1 MKQIEFRKIDALLIK
16 FSLNGKF
23 WIVCSMVS
31 IITCAIALMNY
42 QHTNRV
48 IEASSMARVT
58 ASLEAMATVANS
70 QGLTGDALGQ
80 FANKHGLTL
89 TSQNQPRRD
98 ADTVT
103 AQAAVGGQ
111 YFQQSFQVKAWE
123 AEVRDETQW
132 LLWFALIGLLP
143 LFQLSY
149 WISTSLGG
157 GLWDMYIAIK
167 RLADGD
173 LSFRLNFF
181 GTDDFSMIATEI
193 DRCADNMSE
202 MVKAIR
208 TNAHTLAT
216 AATEF
221 NQQASTNGKL
231 ISQQHHFLDAVSH
244 AMEQMSSAIGDVSH
258 NASDTSAR
266 TKDSAKQVDSSLV
279 RISESVKSISKL
291 SERIGE
297 VFTSVEKLSKD
308 ATQINAVVT
317 TINAISEQTN
327 LLALNA
333 AIEAARAGEQGRG
346 FAVVADEVRT
356 LAGRTQKATVE
367 IQKMIEGL
375 QAGSTKL
382 SGITNMI
389 VEQAEE
395 GRNSISGVGDD
406 VAGMAESIN
415 AVFDMSTQIAASA
428 EQQSMS
434 SRDVSGQISEI
445 RQQSDTILSNAQKAE
460 GLATNLQKSSKALEQ
475 ILVQYKL

>member
-42 QHTNRV
+42 QHTNKV

-123 AEVRDETQW
+123 DVARGETQW

-173 LSFRLNFF
+173 LSCRLNFF

-193 DRCADNMSE
+193 DRSADNMSE

-231 ISQQHHFLDAVSH
+231 ISQQHQFLDAVSH
-244 AMEQMSSAIGDVSH
+244 AMEQMTSAIGDVSH
-258 NASDTSAR
+258 NASDTSSR

-279 RISESVKSISKL
+279 RISESVKSIGKL

-395 GRNSISGVGDD
+395 GRSSISGVGDD

-445 RQQSDTILSNAQKAE
+445 RHQSDTILSNAQKAE
-460 GLATNLQKSSKALEQ
+460 SLAKKLQQSSKDLEQ

>member
-173 LSFRLNFF
+173 LSCRLNFF

-445 RQQSDTILSNAQKAE
+445 RQQSDIILSNAQKAE

>member
-173 LSFRLNFF
+173 LSCRLNFF

>member
-42 QHTNRV
+42 QHTNKV

-58 ASLEAMATVANS
+58 ASLEAIATVANS

-193 DRCADNMSE
+193 DRSADNMSE

-231 ISQQHHFLDAVSH
+231 ISQQHQFLDAVSH
-244 AMEQMSSAIGDVSH
+244 AMEQMTSAIGDVSY
-258 NASDTSAR
+258 NASDTSSR

-279 RISESVKSISKL
+279 RISESVKSIGKL

-395 GRNSISGVGDD
+395 GRSSISGVGDD

-434 SRDVSGQISEI
+434 SRDVSGQIAEI
-445 RQQSDTILSNAQKAE
+445 RHQSDTILSNAQKAE
-460 GLATNLQKSSKALEQ
+460 SLAKKLQQSSKDLEQ

>member
-42 QHTNRV
+42 QHTNKV

-193 DRCADNMSE
+193 DRSADNMSE

-231 ISQQHHFLDAVSH
+231 ISQQHQFLDAVSH
-244 AMEQMSSAIGDVSH
+244 AMEQMTSAIGDVSH
-258 NASDTSAR
+258 NASDTSSR

-279 RISESVKSISKL
+279 RISESVKSIGKL

-395 GRNSISGVGDD
+395 GRSSISGVGDD

-434 SRDVSGQISEI
+434 SRDVSGQIAEI
-445 RQQSDTILSNAQKAE
+445 RHQSDTILSNAQKAE
-460 GLATNLQKSSKALEQ
+460 SLAKNLQQSSKDLEQ

>member
-42 QHTNRV
+42 QHTNKV

-193 DRCADNMSE
+193 DRSADNMSE

-231 ISQQHHFLDAVSH
+231 ISQQHQFLDAVSH
-244 AMEQMSSAIGDVSH
+244 AMEQMTSAIGDVSH
-258 NASDTSAR
+258 NASDTSSR

-279 RISESVKSISKL
+279 RISESVKSIGKL

-395 GRNSISGVGDD
+395 GRSSISGVGDD

-434 SRDVSGQISEI
+434 SRDVSGQIAEI
-445 RQQSDTILSNAQKAE
+445 RHQSDTILSNAQKAE
-460 GLATNLQKSSKALEQ
+460 SLAKKLQQSSKDLEQ